1 MSTPEEQ
8 NEMIKTT
15 TVLAIMEQLL
25 CAWHY
30 VLYVY

>member
-15 TVLAIMEQLL
+15 VTAIVEQLL

-30 VLYVY
+30 VLHVY